1 VQAPAGP
8 FTATSVAFAHQGF
21 EPARQQNAATERAA
35 ENDLASGDTFTPGAK
50 LHGEVIQE
58 RAPGRR
64 PDPLSDLPETSA
76 RATGELETPDSST
89 EMRDWTMRRQV
100 PARSGYNTRLPGLGT
115 PAASRGPA
123 KPVHGRRADST
134 CERQTAPDRAAGHPI
149 SALGIGSKLETARE
163 IAAAAAG

>member
-1 VQAPAGP
+1 M
-8 FTATSVAFAHQGF
+8 
-21 EPARQQNAATERAA
+21 
-35 ENDLASGDTFTPGAK
+35 FTPGAK

-123 KPVHGRRADST
+123 QAGTWLPRAIQPANGRRP
-134 CERQTAPDRAAGHPI
+134 QTAPPAVHIGTLDIRIEAPKQRAKSPPRQPV
-149 SALGIGSKLETARE
+149 SFRGSGMVSRLYLRRE
-163 IAAAAAG
+163 